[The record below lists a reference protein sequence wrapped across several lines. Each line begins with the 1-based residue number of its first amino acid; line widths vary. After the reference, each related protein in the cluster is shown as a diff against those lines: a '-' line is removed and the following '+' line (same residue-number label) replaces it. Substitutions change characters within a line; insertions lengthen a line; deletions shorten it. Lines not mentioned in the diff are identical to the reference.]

1 MIYNQ
6 QKNIGFTYGICKL
19 SAGKQISYMDPIGD
33 EILHH
38 SAKPMICWGLEHR
51 RMGVPGVPLFFSAGN
66 SGLDGWCNSPK
77 DSM

>member
-33 EILHH
+33 ELLHH
-38 SAKPMICWGLEHR
+38 SAKPMIC
-51 RMGVPGVPLFFSAGN
+51 
-66 SGLDGWCNSPK
+66 
-77 DSM
+77 